1 MLLRAS
7 FGCARS
13 RSRFLHTYLM
23 FFDMR
28 PRARISNASGGV
40 SPAERMPSSMAMQ
53 NSTQS
58 TRTWRIVASD
68 LQKRTYQQKPDVGCS
83 ALPVLQMYI
92 RVFVETHD
100 RLAAPSL
107 HSARH
112 CTVGAS
118 GVQQCIPE
126 RRRPH
131 AACSDTSRLT
141 LDRTTRLGLPIANM
155 CRSHFVRS
163 SCYGFLHSTADM
175 AR

>member
-1 MLLRAS
+1 MS
-7 FGCARS
+7 FG
-13 RSRFLHTYLM
+13 M
-23 FFDMR
+23 G
-28 PRARISNASGGV
+28 PRERISNASGGV

-83 ALPVLQMYI
+83 ALPKLKVYI
-92 RVFVETHD
+92 RVFVGTHN
-100 RLAAPSL
+100 RLAA
-107 HSARH
+107 RH
-112 CTVGAS
+112 GTVRTS

-131 AACSDTSRLT
+131 ATSRDTSRLT
-141 LDRTTRLGLPIANM
+141 LDKTTRLGLPIANM